1 MATLLTHERSIPITR
16 TEAMTVALLG
26 LSSVVAYSAAQYQ
39 QGLWLLFA
47 VPFALAMWTGLVFRP
62 TLAAVMGGAYAVSLI
77 PSLVLCYEQMHGA
90 TALGRMANA
99 GFVLGAVGAPGA
111 LALILTAGL
120 VSVFRHR
127 PTQS

>member
-1 MATLLTHERSIPITR
+1 MATPLAQERSTPITR
-16 TEAMTVALLG
+16 TEGLTIALLG
-26 LSSVVAYSAAQYQ
+26 FSSVIAYSAAQYQ

-62 TLAAVMGGAYAVSLI
+62 TLAAVMGGAYALSLI
-77 PSLVLCYEQMHGA
+77 PSLMLCYEQMHGA
-90 TALGRMANA
+90 TVLGRMANA
-99 GFVLGAVGAPGA
+99 GFVLGAVGVPGA
-111 LALILTAGL
+111 LALILTATL